1 MLRRHGLLI
10 CSMVLINTLLS
21 GCASFGIKNGVP
33 YFSKQDQYEPPME
46 EEDKWA
52 SVGKIG
58 RGNRPLEDER
68 DPLKSMLMSTEAQNI
83 ERNLGYK

>member
-10 CSMVLINTLLS
+10 CSLVLINTFLS